1 MPQEGMFLAVSIKW
15 IKNLKKKQKKTDEVE
30 FKCNTSRVRLF
41 GC

>member
-15 IKNLKKKQKKTDEVE
+15 IKNLKKKKKTDEIE